1 MIPGDDSVQILFTI
15 DFKLTYHACLRL
27 NCRFVC
33 YIDTKDENVVSQV
46 EIQNMMKQKKLKNL
60 KTYLKL
66 IPKT

>member
-1 MIPGDDSVQILFTI
+1 MIPGDDFVQILFTI
-15 DFKLTYHACLRL
+15 DFKLTYACLRL

-33 YIDTKDENVVSQV
+33 YIDTKDENVLSQV